1 MTFEEII
8 SDLKKKI
15 FRPVYFLQGDEPYYI
30 DQLVSFIEKNILTDS
45 EKEFN
50 QTIVYGKEI
59 DILTLISYARRYP
72 MMSSHQV
79 IIVKEA
85 QDMKSLFSKQKD
97 DRDPFAEYLQKPTE
111 STLLVFSYK
120 YGKIDKRTKI
130 SKLIDKQ
137 AVVFDSKKIYDDKLP
152 GWIEQYAKQNKLKIN
167 SKATQML
174 AEYLGN
180 ELSKISNEI
189 DKLSLNVKPGEE
201 ISPAMVEENI
211 GVSKEFN
218 IFELQNAI
226 GTKNVFKAFQIA
238 EYFAANPKNN
248 PMIMTIAQ
256 LYSYFVK
263 VLTYHNLE
271 DKSKNNAA
279 SVLGINPYF
288 LNDYIKAA
296 REYPA
301 QNCMRNIAYIR
312 EYDLRSK
319 GVNSISAT
327 DGALLKE
334 LIYKILN

>member
-8 SDLKKKI
+8 GDLKKKI
-15 FRPVYFLQGDEPYYI
+15 YRPVYFLQGEEPYYI
-30 DQLVSFIEKNILTDS
+30 DELVSYIEKNILSES

-50 QTIVYGKEI
+50 QTVVYGKEI
-59 DILTLISYARRYP
+59 DLVTLISYARRYP

-97 DRDPFAEYLQKPTE
+97 DRDPFGEYLLKPTE

-120 YGKIDKRTKI
+120 YNKLDKRTKI
-130 SKLIDKQ
+130 SKLIEKH
-137 AVVFDSKKIYDDKLP
+137 AVLFDSKKIYDDKLP
-152 GWIEQYAKQNKLKIN
+152 SWIEQYAKQNKLKIN
-167 SKATQML
+167 SKAVQML

-180 ELSKISNEI
+180 DLSKIANEI
-189 DKLSLNVKPGEE
+189 DKLSLNLKPGEE
-201 ISPAMVEENI
+201 VSPAMVEENI

-226 GTKNVFKAFQIA
+226 GNKNVFKAFQIA
-238 EYFAANPKNN
+238 DYFAENPKNN

-288 LNDYIKAA
+288 LSDYIKAA

-301 QNCMRNIAYIR
+301 HNCMRNIAYIR
-312 EYDLRSK
+312 DYDLRSK
-319 GVNSISAT
+319 GVNNISTT